1 MASFEHQSGRNEEPA
16 HSEDHRHN
24 ADGEAA
30 EPAGAGEAR
39 TVQVSFRYKDGS
51 AMAGAEEALTALA
64 DRATYEA
71 YYADAH
77 GRRGGRRRA
86 GPGPG
91 TGAVCRTKGRAHLLR
106 RR

>member
-1 MASFEHQSGRNEEPA
+1 
-16 HSEDHRHN
+16 
-24 ADGEAA
+24 
-30 EPAGAGEAR
+30 
-39 TVQVSFRYKDGS
+39 
-51 AMAGAEEALTALA
+51 MAGAEEALTALA